1 MLALRQLRRTPA
13 LSIAAILCFA
23 LGIGAN
29 TSIFSV
35 VDAVMFRPLPFPNA
49 DRLVLVGEALPRFGA
64 ANFGVISAPEFVDYQ
79 RLDGRVFAA
88 SAIYEPAT
96 YGISGTG
103 EAERVTGLKASS
115 TILRVLGVHAVHG
128 RDLDA
133 SDDRIGSPD
142 VVMIGDVLWRRRY
155 AADPG
160 IIGKPIDVDGRSYA
174 VAGVLPPDFRFPLA
188 GIGGEPA
195 DIIVPYRITADVE
208 RERANNYSTYLIAR
222 LADGVS
228 MATARRAVAGLASQ
242 LSTLHPEIYGKTWVT
257 LADAFPLRDQ
267 STDKV
272 RAPMIVL
279 LAAVGFVLLIACI
292 NVSSLLLARAAA
304 RQREIS
310 IRQALGAS
318 RGRLVRQ
325 FLSESLVLVGIGSV
339 LGVGSALW
347 CTRLV
352 ARYAPDA
359 LLQGYDVSLDGRVLA
374 VTGMIAVLT
383 AVAFSLLPALQASS
397 ISLGATLRDA
407 DRSSTGGAAHQRG
420 RRVLVISEIALALVL
435 ATGASLMIRS
445 LGRAGAVNP
454 GFDPQHVLGFRLQ
467 LPEFRYQTP
476 GSVSQFERRFSESL
490 AALPGAGIVSAT
502 THLPMTGP
510 SRIAFAIEGAT
521 QSKIP
526 FASAELVMP
535 HYFDAMRI
543 PVHSGRAFAASDDEH
558 SAPVAMINETLARQ
572 FFPKANPVGKRL
584 KWGSAASPDP
594 WATIVGVTADVH
606 TDGVDQPELPAIY
619 FPVAQH
625 DTGRG
630 MSATMVRG
638 LTYLIR
644 TDGEPS
650 ALMNA
655 VRRTV
660 RAADPE
666 LPVISLQPMTNVVS
680 TSMSSRRFNTVL
692 LTTFSL
698 LALALAAA
706 GIYGL
711 MAYAVVQRTREIGIR
726 LAIGARPADVLRLV
740 VGQAA
745 RIATVGVCVGVVG
758 ALLLTR
764 LMAAL
769 LFEVSPFDP
778 LAFAASALL
787 LLGVATV
794 ASYLPARRAAAIDP
808 QTAIRIE

>member
-1 MLALRQLRRTPA
+1 MHPIRQLRRNPA

-29 TSIFSV
+29 SAIFSV

-49 DRLVLVGEALPRFGA
+49 DQLVLVGEALPRFSA
-64 ANFGVISAPEFVDYQ
+64 TNFGVISAPEFVDYQ
-79 RLDGRVFAA
+79 RLDGRVFSA
-88 SAIYEPAT
+88 SAIYEPGT
-96 YGISGTG
+96 YGIAANG
-103 EAERVTGLKASS
+103 EPERVSGLKASS
-115 TILRVLGVHAVHG
+115 SILRVLGIHAAHG

-133 SDDRIGSPD
+133 NDDRIGSPD
-142 VVMIGDVLWRRRY
+142 VVMIGDALWRRRFR
-155 AADPG
+155 ADPS
-160 IIGKPIDVDGRSYA
+160 IVGKPIDVDGRSY
-174 VAGVLPPDFRFPLA
+174 VIAGVLPRGFRFPLA

-222 LADGVS
+222 LANGVS
-228 MATARRAVAGLASQ
+228 MPTARRAVAELASQ
-242 LSTLHPEIYGKTWVT
+242 LPALHPDVYGRNWVT
-257 LADAFPLRDQ
+257 LADAFPLRDK
-267 STDKV
+267 SVEKV

-318 RGRLVRQ
+318 RARLARQ
-325 FLSESLVLVGIGSV
+325 FLGESLVLVSIGSV
-339 LGVGSALW
+339 LGLASAVWSTQLI
-347 CTRLV
+347 

-374 VTGMIAVLT
+374 LTGAVAVLT
-383 AVAFSLLPALQASS
+383 AIAFSLLPAIQASAS
-397 ISLGATLRDA
+397 SLGATLRDA

-420 RRVLVISEIALALVL
+420 RRVLVVSEIALALVL

-445 LGRAGAVNP
+445 LGRATAVDP
-454 GFDPQHVLGFRLQ
+454 GFDPEHVLTFRLQ
-467 LPEFRYQTP
+467 LPEFRYQTAN
-476 GSVSQFERRFSESL
+476 SVAQFESRFAQSL
-490 AALPGAGIVSAT
+490 AELPGARLVSAT

-521 QSKIP
+521 QTKIP

-535 HYFDAMRI
+535 RYFETMRI
-543 PVHSGRAFAASDDEH
+543 PLRSGRYFTASDDDR
-558 SAPVAMINETLARQ
+558 STPVAVINQTLARQ
-572 FFPKANPVGKRL
+572 FFPNTNPVGKRL
-584 KWGSAASPDP
+584 KWGSASSPDP
-594 WATIVGVTADVH
+594 WTTIVGVATDVH

-625 DTGRG
+625 ASGTG
-630 MSATMVRG
+630 MSSTMVRG

-644 TDGEPS
+644 TDGEPA

-660 RAADPE
+660 READPE
-666 LPVISLQPMTNVVS
+666 LPVISLQPMTSVVS
-680 TSMSSRRFNTVL
+680 TSMASRRFNTVL

-726 LAIGARPADVLRLV
+726 LAIGARPADVLRLI
-740 VGQAA
+740 VGQAT
-745 RIATVGVCVGVVG
+745 RIAAIGVGVGVVG
-758 ALLLTR
+758 ALVLTR
-764 LMAAL
+764 LMTAL
-769 LFEVSPFDP
+769 LFDVSPFDP
-778 LAFAASALL
+778 VAFAAAAGL

-794 ASYLPARRAAAIDP
+794 ASYLPARRAASIDP
-808 QTAIRIE
+808 QSAIRIE